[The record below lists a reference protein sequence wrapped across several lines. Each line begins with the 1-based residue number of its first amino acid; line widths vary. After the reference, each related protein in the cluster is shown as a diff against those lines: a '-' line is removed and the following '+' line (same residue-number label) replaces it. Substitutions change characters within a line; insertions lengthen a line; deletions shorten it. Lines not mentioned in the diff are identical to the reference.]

1 MNILKNIV
9 RVGLIVTALSFNL
22 VSCDYLDVV
31 PPEQA
36 GLQDATKTRRSTLGF
51 LFTCYAGLQEDD
63 SPIGH
68 TSALNGSTDEFALPI
83 EWRNDSGAFW
93 DDYAYNLVSAAN
105 PDGLWNNY
113 YKYIGQCY
121 LFLRQVENNPG
132 ETLLQEWLPGEK
144 EQWLAEAHFLIAY
157 YHFALLRKYGPIPVI
172 TEYVPQSTPSSEFG
186 GRCHYD
192 YCVNW
197 IAYQLDL
204 AAQNLPPTR
213 EGTEWGRA
221 TSTMAKALKAR
232 VLMYAASPLW
242 NGSFVYPNWRNTNY
256 ETPGYGMELVSNKY
270 DPAKWERALTAC
282 KEALTAAEAAGYK
295 LFDLEASEAKAA
307 IDKVPLPFIPGKEE
321 DTEENELFK
330 KQVRML
336 QYMITAHEGF
346 SNKEIIWAINPQYG
360 DGNDANDVGCGR
372 SKSRLPNRLVKK
384 SDGSWAGGYHGTAPT
399 WAAVNRFYTENGL
412 PPAKDPDFY
421 LQSEWLTRYYEGA
434 SSPELSKDQLDSEE
448 IKNDIV
454 KFNVGREPRYYAWI
468 AYDGCEYMPLINN
481 NNPLWLNLKNSNTNG
496 YSLSNTRNATG
507 TGFLNKK
514 FIVPNGV
521 YLSSGSTSG
530 DKFRIILIRMAELY
544 LNLAECYAAL
554 DRTDEALEN
563 LNVIRERAG
572 VRKLTTADLSTMSL
586 MEWVRNERAI
596 ELHAEG
602 HRYYDV
608 RRWRIADQVMQPSEF
623 KGLNGMTVN
632 PSFEEFNQIVPID
645 QPIQWNVRQYLVPI
659 KNSELYSDPQL
670 VQAPGY

>member
-1 MNILKNIV
+1 M
-9 RVGLIVTALSFNL
+9 
-22 VSCDYLDVV
+22 
-31 PPEQA
+31 
-36 GLQDATKTRRSTLGF
+36 
-51 LFTCYAGLQEDD
+51 
-63 SPIGH
+63 
-68 TSALNGSTDEFALPI
+68 
-83 EWRNDSGAFW
+83 
-93 DDYAYNLVSAAN
+93 
-105 PDGLWNNY
+105 
-113 YKYIGQCY
+113 
-121 LFLRQVENNPG
+121 
-132 ETLLQEWLPGEK
+132 LL
-144 EQWLAEAHFLIAY
+144 
-157 YHFALLRKYGPIPVI
+157 
-172 TEYVPQSTPSSEFG
+172 
-186 GRCHYD
+186 
-192 YCVNW
+192 
-197 IAYQLDL
+197 
-204 AAQNLPPTR
+204 
-213 EGTEWGRA
+213 
-221 TSTMAKALKAR
+221 
-232 VLMYAASPLW
+232 LW

-321 DTEENELFK
+321 DTEENQSFK
-330 KQVRML
+330 KRVQMF

-346 SNKEIIWAINPQYG
+346 NNKEIIWAINL
-360 DGNDANDVGCGR
+360 DANGIDAGVT
-372 SKSRLPNRLVKK
+372 KSRLPNRLVKK

>member
-1 MNILKNIV
+1 MKLKKNI
-9 RVGLIVTALSFNL
+9 RQYIKIALSAGLLAFP
-22 VSCDYLDVV
+22 SCNYLDVI
-31 PPEQA
+31 PPAQPDFDDTMKDESA
-36 GLQDATKTRRSTLGF
+36 TLGF
-51 LFTCYAGLQEDD
+51 LFTAYSG
-63 SPIGH
+63 
-68 TSALNGSTDEFALPI
+68 TSLYTFWRERSGDASLATDEYVEPK
-83 EWRNDSGAFW
+83 DW
-93 DDYAYNLVSAAN
+93 DWNMQKMLYGTVSAADDIGDWEN
-105 PDGLWNNY
+105 LYN
-113 YKYIGQCY
+113 YIGY
-121 LFLRQVENNPG
+121 VHYFLEQLDRLNPAG
-132 ETLLQEWLPGEK
+132 VTEEEK
-144 EQWLAEAHFLIAY
+144 AQYRAECWFLEAY
-157 YHFALLRKYGPIPVI
+157 YHFKVLQNYGPCPIIETKVDQNILPSEIP
-172 TEYVPQSTPSSEFG
+172 
-186 GRCHYD
+186 GRSHFD
-192 YCVNW
+192 YCVDW
-197 IAYQLDL
+197 IVGKLD
-204 AAQNLPPTR
+204 AAAEVLPATQTTENLS
-213 EGTEWGRA
+213 RA
-221 TSTMAKALKAR
+221 DATICKSLKAR
-232 VLMYAASPLW
+232 VLLYAASPLW

-321 DTEENELFK
+321 DTEENQSFK
-330 KQVRML
+330 KRVQMF

-346 SNKEIIWAINPQYG
+346 NNKEIIWAINL
-360 DGNDANDVGCGR
+360 DANGIDAGVT
-372 SKSRLPNRLVKK
+372 KSRLPNRLVKK

-412 PPAKDPDFY
+412 PPDKDPDFY

-481 NNPLWLNLKNSNTNG
+481 NNPLWMN
-496 YSLSNTRNATG
+496 
-507 TGFLNKK
+507 
-514 FIVPNGV
+514 
-521 YLSSGSTSG
+521 
-530 DKFRIILIRMAELY
+530 LIRMAELY

>member
-1 MNILKNIV
+1 MKLTKNI
-9 RVGLIVTALSFNL
+9 RQYIKIALSAGLLAFP
-22 VSCDYLDVV
+22 SCSYLDVI
-31 PPEQA
+31 PPAQPDFDDTMKDEA
-36 GLQDATKTRRSTLGF
+36 ATLGF
-51 LFTCYAGLQEDD
+51 LFTAYSG
-63 SPIGH
+63 
-68 TSALNGSTDEFALPI
+68 TSRYTFWRESDGDASLATDEYVEPK
-83 EWRNDSGAFW
+83 DW
-93 DDYAYNLVSAAN
+93 DWNMQKMLYGTVSAADDIGDWEN
-105 PDGLWNNY
+105 LYN
-113 YKYIGQCY
+113 YIGY
-121 LFLRQVENNPG
+121 VHYFLEQLDRLNPAG
-132 ETLLQEWLPGEK
+132 VTEEEK
-144 EQWLAEAHFLIAY
+144 AQYRAECWFLEAY
-157 YHFALLRKYGPIPVI
+157 YHFKVLQNYGPCPIIETKVDQNILPSEIP
-172 TEYVPQSTPSSEFG
+172 
-186 GRCHYD
+186 GRSHFD
-192 YCVNW
+192 YCVDW
-197 IAYQLDL
+197 IVGKLD
-204 AAQNLPPTR
+204 AAAEVLPATQTTENLS
-213 EGTEWGRA
+213 RA
-221 TSTMAKALKAR
+221 DATICKSLKAR
-232 VLMYAASPLW
+232 VLLYAASPLW

-554 DRTDEALEN
+554 ARTDEALEN